1 MSGRI
6 EKSERTLNF
15 SFVSDPI
22 SRRVMRTLFLVQL
35 GSMIVVVFLSLRHMY
50 LPAIT
55 LSIVNLIVL
64 GLTLLWLY
72 ARYQQFPVIREK
84 YDLEHL
90 MSKFQKGI
98 QTEEK
103 IIQAAVRQRA
113 DLYQAEKAEI
123 QSALRVLQK
132 NHIERGLLLASIHEA
147 DIPALGPDLKRHL
160 AGYGVAC
167 ATDITDRIASI
178 KDLGEAERQALLD
191 WRTGVLQELDSTKP
205 VNLGEREL
213 EAIQRKYRTLQDQNN
228 IANRNALA
236 SRQMLEYEVISFR
249 ERLQQIASFTFMRYL
264 SRSLASRG
272 MLATPLAL
280 ALVMAQVVSSV
291 SAMAASIVV
300 LIPVTGDLV
309 SSTAVPTNIEIITST
324 VVPSVTLSST
334 PLPSVTAPTLPS
346 ATIPATQTPLASAPV
361 VPSQTALIPVSGNCD
376 PSYPGVCIPPAPPD
390 LDCKDVTDRRFQV
403 LQPDPHNFD
412 RDGDGIG
419 CE

>member
-1 MSGRI
+1 
-6 EKSERTLNF
+6 
-15 SFVSDPI
+15 
-22 SRRVMRTLFLVQL
+22 
-35 GSMIVVVFLSLRHMY
+35 MIVVVFLSLRHMY

-309 SSTAVPTNIEIITST
+309 GSTAVPTNIEIISST

-334 PLPSVTAPTLPS
+334 PLPGATATTLPS
-346 ATIPATQTPLASAPV
+346 ATIPATQTPLASTPV

-403 LQPDPHNFD
+403 LPPDPHNFD